1 MAYIEVTGAGEDEE
15 GFEFRVAVQEADS
28 RSLHQVT
35 LTRRDHEELGGEGES
50 PEQLVRRCFDW
61 LLEREPKESILSRF
75 DIQEISR
82 YFPKFRDEIRRR
94 SQGPP

>member
-1 MAYIEVTGAGEDEE
+1 MADIQVAGTREDGE
-15 GFEFRVAVQEADS
+15 GFEFRIAVEEAGS
-28 RSLHQVT
+28 RTLHQVT

-50 PEQLVRRCFDW
+50 PEQLVRRCFEW

-82 YFPKFRDEIRRR
+82 YFSSFRDEIRRR
-94 SQGPP
+94 SQGP